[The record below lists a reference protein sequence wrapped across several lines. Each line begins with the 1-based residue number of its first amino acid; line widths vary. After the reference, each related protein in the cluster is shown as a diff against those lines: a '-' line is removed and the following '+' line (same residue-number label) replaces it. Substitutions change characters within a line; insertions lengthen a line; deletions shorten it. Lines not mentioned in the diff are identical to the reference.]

1 MATGVRILWKSRD
14 ESAAGTKTNLYRR
27 DAEVAEKFVGNSW
40 ILQVRSA
47 MK

>member
-1 MATGVRILWKSRD
+1 MGWGRKILWKSWG
-14 ESAAGTKTNLYRR
+14 EFAAGAKTNFYRR